1 MARYGATTTLPP
13 KRVILL
19 AREHF
24 GPDSRL
30 GLPIAK
36 ESWNEATFEGG
47 GGAVTVTALPRAG
60 DLGVTD
66 VSVASREYDDQA
78 VRFLVALAGATGPLA
93 RLHDLWRRVRR
104 AARRR

>member
-1 MARYGATTTLPP
+1 MARYGATTTLTP
-13 KRVILL
+13 RQVTLL

-30 GLPIAK
+30 GLPIAR
-36 ESWNEATFEGG
+36 ESWNEVTFEGA

-60 DLGVTD
+60 NLGVTD
-66 VSVASREYDDQA
+66 VSVAAREYDDQA

-93 RLHDLWRRVRR
+93 RVRALWRRLWR